1 MKPEV
6 EIFFTNPLDMFKKD
20 VKKFIQVQKC
30 SNNNLNTP
38 VMIFFIDF
46 SFIFTE
52 KIKQDKKSKFC
63 VSIIYFYVT
72 VQY

>member
-38 VMIFFIDF
+38 VMIFFLLILVSF
-46 SFIFTE
+46 SL
-52 KIKQDKKSKFC
+52 KR
-63 VSIIYFYVT
+63 
-72 VQY
+72 